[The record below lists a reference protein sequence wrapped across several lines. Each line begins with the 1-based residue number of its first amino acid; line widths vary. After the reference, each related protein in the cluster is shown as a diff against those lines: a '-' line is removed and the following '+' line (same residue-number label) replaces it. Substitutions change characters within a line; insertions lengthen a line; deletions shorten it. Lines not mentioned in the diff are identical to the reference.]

1 MTMQRRT
8 PSGLGVDEEERDVEP
23 VLRADELVGDA
34 APRKLGLLDDEYDR
48 EARD

>member
-23 VLRADELVGDA
+23 VS
-34 APRKLGLLDDEYDR
+34 APTSSLAMLPPGKLGLLDDEHDR